1 MEKKVVEEVKCL
13 HCKYLDF
20 YFKKKRNSP
29 NNKHYHCVH
38 LCSFNKVPEYCKY
51 YIYEERKEQK

>member
-1 MEKKVVEEVKCL
+1 MVEEVKCL
-13 HCKYLDF
+13 HCKHLDF

-29 NNKHYHCVH
+29 NNKYYHCVY
-38 LCSFNKVPEYCKY
+38 LCGFNKVPEYCKY